1 MAKRSFMLAP
11 DEQAVLDRLTVR
23 LLQPNERA
31 RFDALLVE
39 HHYLSGTDF
48 VGEQLRYI
56 AEVDGQWLALFVWT
70 APAYRVASAS
80 VRDGVSPQAIVF
92 GPEYGNEDDQQNGS
106 LICRRGCTGSISPDS
121 LAPAA

>member
-1 MAKRSFMLAP
+1 VDVAQNFP
-11 DEQAVLDRLTVR
+11 QECQHVL
-23 LLQPNERA
+23 E
-31 RFDALLVE
+31 
-39 HHYLSGTDF
+39 
-48 VGEQLRYI
+48 
-56 AEVDGQWLALFVWT
+56 
-70 APAYRVASAS
+70 RVASAS